1 MKKFCVLFCFFA
13 VLLVSA
19 VACSGNAEEP
29 NINTVA
35 VISKLSEE
43 QYDDIGTNGLENQT
57 IDDFRKLT
65 FKFKMEHSHG
75 KSPKVNFPEDTSWK
89 QAINSIDDIDRYWF
103 GEFSK
108 HAGDTKNAASYN
120 GQFVFYSK
128 GLSEDEM
135 RKAFV
140 STIINVAWTTEEG
153 NSYEK
158 EYIISDLIE
167 FDNK

>member
-1 MKKFCVLFCFFA
+1 MLFCFLA

-19 VACSGNAEEP
+19 VACSKTEEP
-29 NINTVA
+29 KIEVA
-35 VISKLSEE
+35 AIIAKLSEE
-43 QYDDIGTNGLENQT
+43 QFDDIGTNGLENLT

-65 FKFKMEHSHG
+65 FNFKMEHSPE
-75 KSPKVNFPEDTSWK
+75 KSFKVNFPDDTSWK
-89 QAINSIDDIDRYWF
+89 QAINSIDELDRYWF

-108 HAGDTKNAASYN
+108 HADDMENAVSYN
-120 GQFVFYSK
+120 GEFIFYSK

-135 RKAFV
+135 RKAFD
-140 STIINVAWTTEEG
+140 SIIINVSMTTEEG

-167 FDNK
+167 FGNK

>member
-1 MKKFCVLFCFFA
+1 MLFCFLA

-19 VACSGNAEEP
+19 VACSNTEEP
-29 NINTVA
+29 KIDVAA
-35 VISKLSEE
+35 VISILSEE
-43 QYDDIGTNGLENQT
+43 QFDDIGTNGLENQT

-65 FKFKMEHSHG
+65 FKFKMEHYHG
-75 KSPKVNFPEDTSWK
+75 KSLKVNFPEDTSWK
-89 QAINSIDDIDRYWF
+89 QSINSIDDIDRYWF